1 MQALRLI
8 GNTHPRIAILSPSVT
23 TGDAVSNDVL
33 GMYMALTNRGIEAR
47 IFAEGGSLPGVRV
60 WPASKIKSFL
70 KKPAD
75 ILIYH
80 YARGWA
86 SGLDLIR
93 SLGCRTVIKYHNV
106 TPPEFFL
113 RYNADLARL
122 CADGREQLVP
132 LARAGCDLYLSAS
145 AYNLRELL
153 TEGVAPSRS
162 FVVPPF
168 HHIDRLHEIEPD
180 LTTLD
185 RWRDGVTN
193 ILMVGRVVPNKGHPA
208 LIEAFAAY
216 HYDYNPNSRLIIVGR
231 EDKAFHAYS
240 ARLRELIRFYAVE
253 DAVVFAGEISD
264 SALKAYYLIGRAFA
278 FASEHEGFCVPLVEA
293 MAMKVPIIAY
303 ASSAIPDTVGEAGL
317 VWKERDP
324 YLMAESVNT
333 IVTDH
338 IVRVALCAM
347 GQKRYEQ
354 NFTNE
359 RIKIEFFRALDR
371 LL

>member
-1 MQALRLI
+1 M
-8 GNTHPRIAILSPSVT
+8 TRIAILTSDLVT
-23 TGDAVSNDVL
+23 RDAIGNDVR
-33 GMYMALTNRGIEAR
+33 GMYDALIRRGYEAR
-47 IFAEGGSLPGVRV
+47 MYAESWTFDDPKV
-60 WPASKIKSFL
+60 WPVAEIKDFL
-70 KKPAD
+70 RD
-75 ILIYH
+75 SGDLLIYH
-80 YARGWA
+80 YSIGWA

-303 ASSAIPDTVGEAGL
+303 ASSAIPDTVGEAGIVL
-317 VWKERDP
+317 ERRVP
-324 YLMAESVNT
+324 YLMAESLNLLAA
-333 IVTDH
+333 DE
-338 IVRVALCAM
+338 RLNAALGMA
-347 GQKRYEQ
+347 GWRRYLQ
-354 NFTNE
+354 CFTNGH
-359 RIKIEFFRALDR
+359 IEAAFMRALSHLAGFDTP
-371 LL
+371 